1 MIIKTIKIII
11 VIIIIIKI
19 IIKIIIIIIM
29 TTIHGEHSQ
38 QVVWVSICVTIGYYS
53 NNMTC

>member
-1 MIIKTIKIII
+1 MT
-11 VIIIIIKI
+11 IIIIIMTI
-19 IIKIIIIIIM
+19 MIIIIIMIIM